1 MGLSSAAPGC
11 TRLYLALPM
20 SAIIYLTTSKDCHI
34 LLTGLNTS
42 VRVAQSV
49 GIGGLDPSIAKDL
62 SFSFSFRYFI
72 EQKSK
77 RIELTLTSSVSR
89 ALSHRKTMIF
99 HDQGVIRVITVE
111 MFFMNMDSK
120 VIFA

>member
-1 MGLSSAAPGC
+1 MVE
-11 TRLYLALPM
+11 TRG
-20 SAIIYLTTSKDCHI
+20 DF
-34 LLTGLNTS
+34 
-42 VRVAQSV
+42 V
-49 GIGGLDPSIAKDL
+49 

-111 MFFMNMDSK
+111 MFFMNMDFK